1 MSAAEI
7 AVATAEEVDRLV
19 EWAAAEGWNP
29 GLGDAGPF
37 RASDPQGFLVAR
49 VDGRPVAGV
58 SVVTWGA
65 AYAFLGF
72 YICEPEYRGRGLGWA
87 VWQTGLAHAGTRT
100 VGLDGVVAQ
109 QANYRRSG
117 FDLVHR
123 NIRYGGR
130 IDAPGVVHPAV
141 RPIGAADLTA
151 LAVWDAPRFGARR
164 DGFLAAWCDGDG
176 GRIARV
182 FVEDGR
188 IRGWGAIRPCREGHK
203 IGPLFAEEP
212 RVAEALFA
220 TLAGSVG
227 PTTVHLD
234 PPEPNAAARALAEA
248 HGLSPVFETARMY
261 RGPAPALP
269 LDEIWGITTFEL
281 G

>member
-1 MSAAEI
+1 MSATEI
-7 AVATAEEVDRLV
+7 AVATAEEVEQLV

-49 VDGRPVAGV
+49 VDGRPVAGI
-58 SVVTWGA
+58 SVVNWGDG
-65 AYAFLGF
+65 YAFLGF
-72 YICEPEYRGRGLGWA
+72 YICRPEYRGRGLGWA
-87 VWQTGLAHAGTRT
+87 VWQAGLAHAGART

-130 IDAPGVVHPAV
+130 VDLPPAVHPTT
-141 RPIGAADLTA
+141 RPIGPADLPA
-151 LAVWDAPRFGARR
+151 LVVWDAPRFGARR
-164 DGFLAAWCDGDG
+164 DGFLAAWCDGGG
-176 GRIARV
+176 GRVVRV

-220 TLAGSVG
+220 TLAGAAG
-227 PTTVHLD
+227 PTTLYLD

-248 HGLSPVFETARMY
+248 HGLAPVFETARMY

-269 LDEIWGITTFEL
+269 LGEIWGITTFEL